1 MEIDKSKVLEAG
13 KIASQ
18 IREEARK
25 FIKKDMPLIEISNK
39 IENKIFEMGGKPAF
53 PTCLSVN
60 DIAAHATPAHD
71 DERIAEGILKID
83 MGVHLDGWI
92 ADTAFSIDL
101 ENSEENKKIIETSK
115 KALGNVI
122 EKMKKDITLKEI
134 GGIVYE
140 TMKSNNLT
148 PITNLFGHS
157 INQYDLHSDISIPN
171 YNSGSDISLSPGLYA
186 VEPFATNG
194 NGKVHDGKPSGIYKL
209 INEKNIRSQIA
220 REILEFIKSEF
231 NALPFCSRW
240 VVKKFGTKAI
250 IGLKQLEENGNIYQ
264 YAELI
269 ESKHGKVAQ
278 TEHTILIEED
288 GNVIVTTE

>member
-1 MEIDKSKVLEAG
+1 MDKEKIIQAG

-18 IREEARK
+18 IREEAKK
-25 FIKKDMPLIEISNK
+25 FVKKDMPLIEISNK

-60 DIAAHATPAHD
+60 DIAAHATPAYN

-148 PITNLFGHS
+148 PIINLFGHS

-171 YNSGSDISLSPGLYA
+171 YDNGSNISLSPGLYA
-186 VEPFATNG
+186 IEPFATNG

-209 INEKNIRSQIA
+209 INEKNIRSPIA

-231 NALPFCSRW
+231 NTLPFCSRW
-240 VVKKFGTKAI
+240 IVKKFGTKAI
-250 IGLKQLEENGNIYQ
+250 IGLKQLEENENIYQ